1 MDQKEVITCGHCPH
15 CINFYQHCF
24 LKLKVKIRCAAP
36 VTDPG
41 DQTRCWRHKQVSPWH
56 CQWPSS
62 CLAYG
67 HFCYW
72 PIWSIVINGLIITI
86 MEFPQGRKLANIV
99 VTQASIRLKFI
110 FKILSIT
117 EVFNLVSKFEIKLL
131 KWKLVQI
138 WFHLSFQVLPREKLS
153 DNFLAMHHPKML
165 PGVWFLANVY
175 LAKTESRYWSFQRSK
190 QLWNSWLG

>member
-1 MDQKEVITCGHCPH
+1 MGPPKKLSGVGIVNSPYFQPCS
-15 CINFYQHCF
+15 
-24 LKLKVKIRCAAP
+24 LKLTVNIRCAAP
-36 VTDPG
+36 ATDPG
-41 DQTRCWRHKQVSPWH
+41 DQTRCGRHKQVSPGH
-56 CQWPSS
+56 CHRLSS
-62 CLAYG
+62 CLACG
-67 HFCYW
+67 HLCCCW
-72 PIWSIVINGLIITI
+72 PIWLIVINGLIITI

-138 WFHLSFQVLPREKLS
+138 WLHLSFQVLPREKLS

-165 PGVWFLANVY
+165 PGCDFLPMFIWQKPNLDIEAFNGLSNY
-175 LAKTESRYWSFQRSK
+175 ETLD
-190 QLWNSWLG
+190 